1 MQKGPQYTRHWK
13 LIVVQINILHYTVM
27 FALWSDPVNKVLYKQ
42 FKQVYLTDKLGGS
55 SLLKKMVFG
64 IVTAIDLLNFVT
76 TRERRE
82 CSLSE
87 CSLPDDM

>member
-1 MQKGPQYTRHWK
+1 
-13 LIVVQINILHYTVM
+13 
-27 FALWSDPVNKVLYKQ
+27 
-42 FKQVYLTDKLGGS
+42 VYLTDKLGELSRILETDHFALVVHDQIQYLPDGS

-82 CSLSE
+82 RSLSE